1 MKSSFR
7 VWSGLALA
15 GSVTT
20 LGAATFVRTQPEPS
34 AQTQAVP
41 RSSDVLGLLSAGE
54 EKRRLVLDCTG
65 CHTMGM
71 EQAFPA
77 GRARTE
83 QEWETI
89 VTRMLG
95 YAGATT
101 RFPVIAERDPKATAA
116 FLARHLTAPPRARA
130 ASPGAAAANVREYLL
145 PNPQDLPHDLQVLGD
160 GRVLITGMM
169 TDRMY
174 LLNVESGAVDEVP
187 VPVQRANP
195 RAVELAANGD
205 WWVLLGAA
213 NKVARYR
220 PASREW
226 SSWDIGMYGHSIA
239 IDAERGRVWFNGHFT
254 RDPSKI
260 GYVDAATGEVRTLD
274 APRHP
279 TLAAR
284 PGGPIPYELRLGP
297 DGTVW
302 YSELQGN
309 RILGYA
315 PASGEW
321 RTFDMPTAASGPRR
335 FDVDA
340 RGVLWIPGYSA
351 NTLVRLDPAAPA
363 ARRFREY
370 PLPIADAVPYVARVD
385 RASGRVWIGTSA
397 ADAVLVFNPATERFT
412 TIHLPIRG
420 AMIRHMAIDPKTR
433 DVWLAY
439 GASPGI
445 AARVARVRLGAAPAG

>member
-1 MKSSFR
+1 
-7 VWSGLALA
+7 
-15 GSVTT
+15 
-20 LGAATFVRTQPEPS
+20 
-34 AQTQAVP
+34 
-41 RSSDVLGLLSAGE
+41 
-54 EKRRLVLDCTG
+54 
-65 CHTMGM
+65 
-71 EQAFPA
+71 
-77 GRARTE
+77 
-83 QEWETI
+83 
-89 VTRMLG
+89 
-95 YAGATT
+95 
-101 RFPVIAERDPKATAA
+101 
-116 FLARHLTAPPRARA
+116 
-130 ASPGAAAANVREYLL
+130 
-145 PNPQDLPHDLQVLGD
+145 
-160 GRVLITGMM
+160 MM

-174 LLNVESGAVDEVP
+174 LLNAESGAVDEVP

-213 NKVARYR
+213 NKVARYQ

-226 SSWDIGMYGHSIA
+226 SSWDVGMYGHSIT

-254 RDPSKI
+254 RDPAKV
-260 GYVDAATGEVRTLD
+260 GYVDAATGEVRTID

-315 PASGEW
+315 PATGEW
-321 RTFDMPTAASGPRR
+321 RTFDMPTTASGP
-335 FDVDA
+335 
-340 RGVLWIPGYSA
+340 
-351 NTLVRLDPAAPA
+351 
-363 ARRFREY
+363 RRFREY

-385 RASGRVWIGTSA
+385 QASGRVWIGTSA
-397 ADAVLVFNPATERFT
+397 ADAVLVFDPATERFT
-412 TIHLPIRG
+412 TIHLPSRG
-420 AMIRHMAIDPKTR
+420 AMIRHMAINPETH

-445 AARVARVRLGAAPAG
+445 PARVARVRLGATPAG

>member
-1 MKSSFR
+1 MHPSLR
-7 VWSGLALA
+7 VWTGLALPA
-15 GSVTT
+15 FVVT
-20 LGAATFVRTQPEPS
+20 LGAAVVRPQPEPPRPM
-34 AQTQAVP
+34 QATP
-41 RSSDVLGLLSAGE
+41 RSSDVLGLLPDGE

-65 CHTMGM
+65 CHNLGM

-116 FLARHLTAPPRARA
+116 FLARHL
-130 ASPGAAAANVREYLL
+130 ASPPTTRATLPAKAAADVREYIL
-145 PNPQDLPHDLQVLGD
+145 PAPQDLPHDLQVLGD

-174 LLNVESGAVDEVP
+174 LLNAESGAVEELP
-187 VPVQRANP
+187 IPVQRANP
-195 RAVELAANGD
+195 RAVEVAANGD

-220 PASREW
+220 PATKAW
-226 SSWDIGMYGHSIA
+226 SSFDIGMYGHSIA
-239 IDAERGRVWFNGHFT
+239 VDAEGRRAWFNGHFT
-254 RDPSKI
+254 RDPSRI
-260 GYVDAATGEVRTLD
+260 GYVDVATGEVKTID

-279 TLAAR
+279 TLAVR

-309 RILGYA
+309 RILGYT
-315 PASGEW
+315 PSSGEW
-321 RTFDMPTAASGPRR
+321 RAFDMPTTVSGPRR

-363 ARRFREY
+363 ARRFRVY
-370 PLPIADAVPYVARVD
+370 PLPLRDAVPYVARVD
-385 RASGRVWIGTSA
+385 PASGRVWIGTSA
-397 ADAVLVFNPATERFT
+397 ADAVFVFDPATERFT
-412 TIHLPIRG
+412 AVELPSRG
-420 AMIRHMAIDPKTR
+420 AMVRHMAIDPKTR

-445 AARVARVRLGAAPAG
+445 PARVARVRLGTN